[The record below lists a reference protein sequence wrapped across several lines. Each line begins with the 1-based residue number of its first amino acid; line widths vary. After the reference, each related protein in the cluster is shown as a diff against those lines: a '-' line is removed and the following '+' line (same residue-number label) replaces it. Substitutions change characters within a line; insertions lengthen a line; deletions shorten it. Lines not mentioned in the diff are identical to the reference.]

1 MFDTV
6 VIATD
11 GSKSAQR
18 SVRMAVDLAARFDA
32 DVHALYVVDT
42 DEIETSPAEISDD
55 LENAIREAGDEAL
68 SFAEAEAD
76 GRDRTEIFTA
86 IRQGNPASEIIEYA
100 GEVDADAI
108 ALGTRGRHGD
118 HAFLLGSV
126 AEAVVRQAPQ
136 PVLTVRQLEAGA

>member
-86 IRQGNPASEIIEYA
+86 IRQGNPATEIIEYA

>member
-1 MFDTV
+1 MFETV

-11 GSKSAQR
+11 GSKSAER
-18 SVRMAVDLAARFDA
+18 SVEMAVDLAAKFRG

-42 DEIETSPAEISDD
+42 DEIEESPEEIRDD
-55 LENAIREAGDEAL
+55 LERAIHEAGNEAL
-68 SFAEAEAD
+68 SFAQSEVND
-76 GRDRTEIFTA
+76 LDRTEISTA
-86 IRQGNPASEIIEYA
+86 IRQGDPATEIMDYA
-100 GEVDADAI
+100 EEVDADAI

-136 PVLTVRQLEAGA
+136 PVLTVRQLEAGT